1 MHGGRAGDPV
11 VGAGKGVKTIG
22 CDREHEEHEALVEH
36 FQVHTFVISLNCCE
50 RIMIE
55 FLVSFTPRR
64 VLS

>member
-36 FQVHTFVISLNCCE
+36 FQVHTFGYTATNGNKKF
-50 RIMIE
+50 
-55 FLVSFTPRR
+55 FL
-64 VLS
+64 

>member
-36 FQVHTFVISLNCCE
+36 FQVHTFVIWL
-50 RIMIE
+50 
-55 FLVSFTPRR
+55 
-64 VLS
+64 